1 MSPLWGS
8 IKLSHNHLETST
20 HPRLHGTQITTQVP
34 SAGKADIWEEIA
46 DKAPTFKVSNSAWQV
61 PKVPYETG
69 NAACLRGV
77 QFTTVFDPSGISA
90 L

>member
-1 MSPLWGS
+1 MAHL
-8 IKLSHNHLETST
+8 KL
-20 HPRLHGTQITTQVP
+20 PPQVP
-34 SAGKADIWEEIA
+34 SGGKADNWEEIA

-77 QFTTVFDPSGISA
+77 QFTTLERNGSGIQHEIPTVFDPSGISA